1 MPKKIRKRKNPR
13 QKRQN
18 ISSGRKNPFPKVQL
32 EELPL
37 LNREIEGIKLFL
49 LRALLRGSS
58 SDLMIAIKIV
68 KTGGFCLDCGNYVD
82 SCYCEACVECKLQ
95 ECKCKY
101 GLHVN
106 DIDSD
111 KVRNITW
118 GFAKK
123 LLNRDDLIQFRKKV
137 LEYAIPKDK
146 SKLEKIMVIKYA

>member
-1 MPKKIRKRKNPR
+1 MPKKIKRKKPQPR
-13 QKRQN
+13 VAVPSQ
-18 ISSGRKNPFPKVQL
+18 RKNPFPKVQL

-37 LNREIEGIKLFL
+37 LNREVEGIKLFL

-58 SDLMIAIKIV
+58 SDLMVAIKIV
-68 KTGGFCLDCGNYVD
+68 KTGGFCLDCENYID
-82 SCYCEACVECKLQ
+82 SCYCEACTECKLQ
-95 ECKCKY
+95 ECKCKH

-123 LLNRDDLIQFRKKV
+123 LLNRDDLIQLRKKV
-137 LEYAIPKDK
+137 LEYATHKDK
-146 SKLEKIMVIKYA
+146 SKLEKIMVIKHA